1 MTLTIIVGIAFLL
14 VGIVLL
20 FAGLQTRKK
29 ALAAQK
35 WPTVSGKITSAT
47 LEEDRS
53 VDRETHRTSVSY
65 VPTIQYQYQVGD
77 SSLVGNRIGF
87 SKTGYDYNTATKKL
101 AQYPLDAPVTVFY
114 NPLAPNESV
123 LNTSTKGSIVLIII
137 SIVVIVI
144 GIVIPIGSLL
154 SK

>member
-1 MTLTIIVGIAFLL
+1 MEVPVTNNILD
-14 VGIVLL
+14 VLKEWQI
-20 FAGLQTRKK
+20 FFSTV
-29 ALAAQK
+29 AAA
-35 WPTVSGKITSAT
+35 TAT

-87 SKTGYDYNTATKKL
+87 SKTGYDFNTATKKL

-137 SIVVIVI
+137 SIVIMLI
-144 GIVIPIGSLL
+144 GIAIPVGSLL